1 MPDVAPVKTVVVGYG
16 NAGRNIHAPFVA
28 ASAEL
33 ELSAVVSSRADAV
46 HADWPDV
53 DVIPTFEAALARPDI
68 ELVVIATPNGLHAP
82 QAIAA
87 LKAGKHVIVD
97 KPFATSATAAQAVAD
112 QARASGR
119 IACLF
124 QNRRWDSHIL
134 TFKSVLDSGHMG
146 QLSEVILR
154 YDRLIPVNPA
164 RWRDQDLPGSG
175 LWFDLGAHLMDQAI
189 YLFGRPQTIMADIFP
204 QRPGAM
210 SQDYFLVVLGY
221 GHFRVIVNACMLT
234 PLPGPVIE
242 AHGLGGSFA
251 KFGQDTQETA
261 LMKRVTPGTPGWGD
275 DPAGATFV
283 PAADFKPGPPE
294 RLECLP
300 GDYPALY
307 RGMAAA
313 IRGHGP
319 APVAIEDSLLVM
331 RLLELAVQSAAE
343 GRRLVV
349 PA

>member
-1 MPDVAPVKTVVVGYG
+1 MPDATPIKTVVVGYG

-28 ASAEL
+28 AASSL
-33 ELSAVVSSRADAV
+33 DLSAVVSTRPDAV
-46 HADWPDV
+46 QADWPEV
-53 DVIPTFEAALARPDI
+53 EVIPTFEEAIARPDI

-82 QAIAA
+82 QAIAV
-87 LKAGKHVIVD
+87 LKAGKHVVVD
-97 KPFATSATAAQAVAD
+97 KPFATSAAEAQGVAD
-112 QARASGR
+112 QARASGK

-124 QNRRWDSHIL
+124 QNRRWDSHIR
-134 TFKSVLDSGHMG
+134 TFKAVLDGGRMG
-146 QLSEVILR
+146 RLSEVILR

-175 LWFDLGAHLMDQAI
+175 LWFDLGAHLMDQAV
-189 YLFGRPQTIMADIFP
+189 YLFGRPQTITADIFP

-210 SQDYFLVVLGY
+210 SQDYFHVLLGY
-221 GHFRVIVNACMLT
+221 DSFRVIVNACMLT

-242 AHGLGGSFA
+242 AHGLGGSFI
-251 KFGQDTQETA
+251 KFGLDTQETA
-261 LMKRVTPGTPGWGD
+261 LIARQTPGGPGWGE

-300 GDYPALY
+300 GNYPAFY
-307 RGMAAA
+307 AAMAAA
-313 IRGHGP
+313 IRGEGP
-319 APVAIEDSLLVM
+319 QPVDIADSLLVM
-331 RLLELAVQSAAE
+331 HLLEQAVQSSAE
-343 GRRLVV
+343 GRRLAV